1 MTPVSV
7 HHSKPKPKNWW
18 PCHHVLKPSQKWP
31 QNLIIWA
38 LSLFDTEHVN
48 NHFAD
53 ENTIFPSTDYVYSW
67 IWPMHL
73 NICDCVTCELCTK
86 LWAGLMIQVL
96 EDYRRRCSKFK
107 VKSDEYS
114 STSPYKQLLIC
125 SSVNW
130 ERLFLIL
137 IQFIAYSAL
146 RPTIQI
152 ATIWIWVWNE
162 YECERMWLKWWFL
175 HFVVRLLDWAC
186 LIQYKHPKAWS
197 PEGEIL

>member
-1 MTPVSV
+1 MTMPPTC
-7 HHSKPKPKNWW
+7 PKVATKSDNMSIESLWHRTCQQPLRWW
-18 PCHHVLKPSQKWP
+18 EYDLPIYWLR
-31 QNLIIWA
+31 L
-38 LSLFDTEHVN
+38 
-48 NHFAD
+48 
-53 ENTIFPSTDYVYSW
+53 SW

-73 NICDCVTCELCTK
+73 NICDCVTCERCTK

-114 STSPYKQLLIC
+114 SSSPYKQLLIC
-125 SSVNW
+125 SGCQL

-152 ATIWIWVWNE
+152 AAIWIWVWNE

-175 HFVVRLLDWAC
+175 HFVVWLLDWAC

>member
-73 NICDCVTCELCTK
+73 NIVSRDCGNMWTLHKTLSWSDDPGK
-86 LWAGLMIQVL
+86 
-96 EDYRRRCSKFK
+96 EDYRRRCSKW
-107 VKSDEYS
+107 SL
-114 STSPYKQLLIC
+114 TNIPPYEQLLIC
-125 SSVNW
+125 SVSTGTLVSHSNSIHC
-130 ERLFLIL
+130 LFST
-137 IQFIAYSAL
+137 SANNSN
-146 RPTIQI
+146 RNNMNMSMK
-152 ATIWIWVWNE
+152 WIW
-162 YECERMWLKWWFL
+162 MWENVIK
-175 HFVVRLLDWAC
+175 VVISAFCSLIIRLSLSDS
-186 LIQYKHPKAWS
+186 I
-197 PEGEIL
+197 

>member
-1 MTPVSV
+1 MTMPPRV
-7 HHSKPKPKNWW
+7 KTFPKVATKSDNMSIESLWHRTCQQPLRWW
-18 PCHHVLKPSQKWP
+18 EYDLPIYWLR
-31 QNLIIWA
+31 
-38 LSLFDTEHVN
+38 LF
-48 NHFAD
+48 
-53 ENTIFPSTDYVYSW
+53 W

-73 NICDCVTCELCTK
+73 NIVSRDCGNMWTLHKTLSWSDDPGK
-86 LWAGLMIQVL
+86 

-114 STSPYKQLLIC
+114 SSSPYKQLLIC
-125 SSVNW
+125 SGCQLG
-130 ERLFLIL
+130 RLFLIL

-152 ATIWIWVWNE
+152 AAIWIWVWNE

-175 HFVVRLLDWAC
+175 HFVVWLLDWAC